1 MIILIVDDNTN
12 DRKLL
17 RMILERHGCGTV
29 IEARDGQ
36 EGLELAREHR
46 PDLIVSDAM
55 MPRLD
60 GFAFMRAVKLD
71 PVLKSIP
78 FVFHSSVYTGSRDE
92 ELATRLGAEAF
103 IAKPKEPEE
112 FWSEISAVLSRIAAG
127 ATPTSFDPMA
137 EEQEYLREYSG
148 VVAAKLE
155 EKVQELE
162 ESLARQKEAEEALR
176 KSERFLQ
183 NIIENIPNMIFV
195 KDAGELRYLLFNRAG
210 EELLGFSRDECRGKN
225 DYDFFPAA
233 EADLR
238 SERDRKILG
247 SGTVVDISEET
258 VRTRDDRERIL
269 HTKKIP
275 VPDAAGV
282 PQYLLGI
289 SEDITEVKKLEEQ
302 LRHAQKMEAVG
313 TLAAG
318 IAHDFNNIL
327 TAIIGFGS
335 ILDMKMAED
344 DPLHVNVTQIL
355 AAGER
360 AANLTRSLLA
370 FGRSQPVETRLV
382 DLNEVVTGVSRM
394 LRRLLREDVE
404 MAVRLFP
411 EPLPVLADAGQIEQV
426 LLNLTT
432 NARDAMGKNG
442 AIAVA
447 TELVEL
453 EGEFRTAHGYGRPGS
468 YALLRFTDNGQGM
481 DEQTVQ
487 RIFEPFFTTK
497 EVGKGT
503 GLGLSICYSI
513 VKQHGG
519 YLSCSSTPGRGTT
532 FSIHLPL
539 SDEAAA
545 RPEPAQAVPGRCGTE
560 TILVAEDDPVVRA
573 LTVSVLTEF
582 GYRVLQAQDGE
593 EAVARFRELGGE
605 IALCL
610 LDVIMPKKGGWE
622 AYQEIKEIDPLARA
636 LMMSGYQA
644 DRTLS
649 QSLSREGAG
658 FLSKPVA
665 PRELLKKVRD
675 LLDTP

>member
-1 MIILIVDDNTN
+1 M
-12 DRKLL
+12 
-17 RMILERHGCGTV
+17 
-29 IEARDGQ
+29 
-36 EGLELAREHR
+36 
-46 PDLIVSDAM
+46 
-55 MPRLD
+55 
-60 GFAFMRAVKLD
+60 
-71 PVLKSIP
+71 
-78 FVFHSSVYTGSRDE
+78 
-92 ELATRLGAEAF
+92 
-103 IAKPKEPEE
+103 
-112 FWSEISAVLSRIAAG
+112 
-127 ATPTSFDPMA
+127 
-137 EEQEYLREYSG
+137 
-148 VVAAKLE
+148 
-155 EKVQELE
+155 
-162 ESLARQKEAEEALR
+162 
-176 KSERFLQ
+176 
-183 NIIENIPNMIFV
+183 
-195 KDAGELRYLLFNRAG
+195 
-210 EELLGFSRDECRGKN
+210 
-225 DYDFFPAA
+225 
-233 EADLR
+233 
-238 SERDRKILG
+238 
-247 SGTVVDISEET
+247 
-258 VRTRDDRERIL
+258 
-269 HTKKIP
+269 
-275 VPDAAGV
+275 PDAAGV

-360 AANLTRSLLA
+360 AANLTHSLLA

-665 PRELLKKVRD
+665 PRELLKKVRE